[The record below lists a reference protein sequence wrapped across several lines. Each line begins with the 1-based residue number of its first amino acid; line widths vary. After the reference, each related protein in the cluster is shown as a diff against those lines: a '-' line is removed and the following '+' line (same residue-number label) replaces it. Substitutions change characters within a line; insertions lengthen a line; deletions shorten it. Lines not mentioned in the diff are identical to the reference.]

1 MSRSIFSPVIFG
13 PKSFSAS
20 ALIILESS
28 FEIFEEDSIFRLKV
42 PTSLK
47 NVDNSILFPRNVWTE
62 KELYDIQAI
71 KLAKLFI
78 NNFKNYVKDQ
88 TELID
93 AGPKID

>member
-1 MSRSIFSPVIFG
+1 MID
-13 PKSFSAS
+13 A
-20 ALIILESS
+20 ILDGSVEDSN
-28 FEIFEEDSIFRLKV
+28 FEEDSIFRLKV
-42 PTSLK
+42 PTSLN
-47 NVDNSILFPRNVWTE
+47 NVDNSILFPRNVWKE

-88 TELID
+88 IELID